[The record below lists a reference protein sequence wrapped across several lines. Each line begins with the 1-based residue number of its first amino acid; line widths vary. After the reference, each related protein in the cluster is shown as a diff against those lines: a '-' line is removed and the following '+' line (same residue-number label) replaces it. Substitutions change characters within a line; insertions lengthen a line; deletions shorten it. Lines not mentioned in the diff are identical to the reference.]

1 MFGQV
6 VMISVTVTVTIHVE
20 KPNKAGPPL
29 AYHTKKI
36 SLSLAK
42 DDNKKSILDVFL
54 YLKMQKDGVV
64 SFLQR
69 RGWEF
74 KLTMK
79 HSIKYMYAEA
89 LVSVS
94 FVANF

>member
-1 MFGQV
+1 MLKNL
-6 VMISVTVTVTIHVE
+6 T
-20 KPNKAGPPL
+20 KAEPPL
-29 AYHTKKI
+29 ANHTKKI
-36 SLSLAK
+36 SSLAK

-54 YLKMQKDGVV
+54 YLNMQKDGVV

-79 HSIKYMYAEA
+79 HSIKYMYVESITGTCIH
-89 LVSVS
+89 VSICQ
-94 FVANF
+94 FHG